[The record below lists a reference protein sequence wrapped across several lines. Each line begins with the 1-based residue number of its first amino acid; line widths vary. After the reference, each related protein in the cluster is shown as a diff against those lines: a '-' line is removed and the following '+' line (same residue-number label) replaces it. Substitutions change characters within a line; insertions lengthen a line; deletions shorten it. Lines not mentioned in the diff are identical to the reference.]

1 MTEKKLWRSVAMC
14 RLVLAMVCRVD
25 PVVELV
31 ESPGLPF
38 DVNQNGGYS
47 SVVMIHR
54 VLEPQE
60 SL

>member
-1 MTEKKLWRSVAMC
+1 MC

-25 PVVELV
+25 LFVELA
-31 ESPGLPF
+31 ESSRLPS

-47 SVVMIHR
+47 SVVMIRR
-54 VLEPQE
+54 VLELQE

>member
-1 MTEKKLWRSVAMC
+1 MC

-25 PVVELV
+25 PVVELA
-31 ESPGLPF
+31 ESSGLPF
-38 DVNQNGGYS
+38 DVHQNGGYS

-54 VLEPQE
+54 VLELQE